1 MSETQKNLSGTPE
14 EGLELVLRMV
24 APAGQKRGANNALA
38 ALAGVTAQ
46 AVSQWQKVP
55 LHHVPHLAEILKLDE
70 YEIRPDHYR
79 PKKSREFVS
88 AA

>member
-1 MSETQKNLSGTPE
+1 MSDTRKNLSETPE
-14 EGLELVLRMV
+14 EGLALVLSLV
-24 APAGQKRGANNALA
+24 APTGQKRGSNNALA
-38 ALAGVTAQ
+38 ALAGVSAQ

-55 LHHVPHLAEILKLDE
+55 LHHVPHIAEALGLDE